1 MKMALGGGCALVA
14 ALLGMTLAKP
24 ATALNL
30 DELQTTSAAV
40 DTELDR
46 SIVLRSV
53 RMPGAFGQLIL
64 DMDADAGL
72 IDRKRDVANLTD
84 ADVWVVGL
92 KGWSDTKW
100 LETSPLHKLFAAHLH
115 AAHPGQRFKSF
126 QWNVRGGQ
134 MMDVHFV
141 NLRRASELSE
151 ACLAEL
157 VYRLSQR
164 AVTSRRV
171 ADLSLVGARA
181 EPLVAL
187 TEAPANAGHC
197 D

>member
-1 MKMALGGGCALVA
+1 MRMALAGGMALA
-14 ALLGMTLAKP
+14 AAVLSMSLTAP
-24 ATALNL
+24 ATALNI
-30 DELQTTSAAV
+30 DEMQTTSAAV

-46 SIVLRSV
+46 SVVLRSV
-53 RMPGAFGQLIL
+53 RMPGAFGKLLL

-72 IDRKRDVANLTD
+72 IDRKRDVDNLTD

-92 KGWSDTKW
+92 KGWSDTDW
-100 LETSPLHKLFAAHLH
+100 LETSPLHKLFAAQLH
-115 AAHPGQRFKSF
+115 AASPVQRFKSF

-141 NLRRASELSE
+141 NLSRASELSE

-171 ADLSLVGARA
+171 ADLSLVSPRA

-187 TEAPANAGHC
+187 AEGPADAGHC
-197 D
+197 K

>member
-1 MKMALGGGCALVA
+1 MRMALTGRFALA
-14 ALLGMTLAKP
+14 AAVLSIVWAAP
-24 ATALNL
+24 AIALNIDTL
-30 DELQTTSAAV
+30 KTTSAAV

-53 RMPGAFGQLIL
+53 RMPGAFGKLLL
-64 DMDADAGL
+64 DMDAEARM
-72 IDRKRDVANLTD
+72 IDRARDVATLTD

-92 KGWSDTKW
+92 EGWSDTDW
-100 LETSPLHKLFAAHLH
+100 LESSPLHRLFAKHLH
-115 AAHPGQRFKSF
+115 VASPALRFKSF
-126 QWNVRGGQ
+126 QWNVRDGQ

-141 NLRRASELSE
+141 NLERVSDVSE

-164 AVTSRRV
+164 AVSHRRA
-171 ADLSLVGARA
+171 ADLSLVSARA

-187 TEAPANAGHC
+187 TDAPADAGHC
-197 D
+197 N

>member
-1 MKMALGGGCALVA
+1 MTLTGGLALVA
-14 ALLGMTLAKP
+14 AALSIGWTMP
-24 ATALNL
+24 ASALNI
-30 DELQTTSAAV
+30 DELKTTAAAV

-46 SIVLRSV
+46 AIVLRSV
-53 RMPGAFGQLIL
+53 RMPGAFGSLLL
-64 DMDADAGL
+64 DLDADAGM
-72 IDRKRDVANLTD
+72 IDRTRDVANLTD

-92 KGWSDTKW
+92 EGWSDTDW
-100 LETSPLHKLFAAHLH
+100 LQTSPLHKLFAAHLH
-115 AAHPGQRFKSF
+115 SASPALRFKSF
-126 QWNVRGGQ
+126 QWNVRDGQ

-141 NLRRASELSE
+141 NLKRASELSE

-171 ADLSLVGARA
+171 ADLSLVSARA

-187 TEAPANAGHC
+187 AHGPADAGHC
-197 D
+197 K